1 MKMIFGPYKHQALTV
16 PTPILLCSHSHS
28 DPYSNPVPIPVGI
41 PWESHFHGYFPRTP
55 LACIGYVTTLTHVG
69 LYAYFIL

>member
-1 MKMIFGPYKHQALTV
+1 MIFGPYKHQALTV

-41 PWESHFHGYFPRTP
+41 PCSDRIKHNTKYDNSVIVMT
-55 LACIGYVTTLTHVG
+55 
-69 LYAYFIL
+69 